1 MKSTQL
7 VAAAA
12 WGMEANFAVRWSCAK
27 VTPPDAL
34 IACIPIE
41 PSVPGYLASLLTEAE
56 TSGGLLFSVA
66 AEPARTVVDAF
77 RRRGEE
83 CWEIGI
89 VLPEPL
95 IRINA

>member
-1 MKSTQL
+1 MRRNRRYL
-7 VAAAA
+7 D
-12 WGMEANFAVRWSCAK
+12 EAFGS
-27 VTPPDAL
+27 AL
-34 IACIPIE
+34 TIE

-66 AEPARTVVDAF
+66 ADRAGTVVDAF

-89 VLPEPL
+89 VLPEPV
-95 IRINA
+95 IGIKA